1 MSLNTHKIGFIGAG
15 AMGSALLTGLIKA
28 NLVDPANLMVS
39 DANKEQLQTITD
51 RLGIKGC
58 QGNVALA
65 EQVDILVLAVKPW
78 IVKEILPELKPVV
91 KPGQLVISI
100 AAGITIADLETSLAE
115 DVAVIRV
122 MPNTPSLVSE
132 GATAI
137 ALGKHVTSE
146 QHEQGLAMFG
156 AVGTAVT
163 VKENL
168 MNSVTGLSGS
178 GPAYVFIMLEAM
190 SDAGVKAGLP
200 RDISTTLA
208 AQTMLGAAKMVL
220 ETGEHPGRLKDMVT
234 TPGGT
239 TIYGVHALEQ
249 SGIRAALINGVMA
262 AVDKANEMTGNKG

>member
-1 MSLNTHKIGFIGAG
+1 MNLHNHKIGFIGAG
-15 AMGSALLTGLIKA
+15 AMGSALLTGMIKA
-28 NLVDPANLMVS
+28 NLADPSALFVS
-39 DANKEQLQTITD
+39 DASQEHLQDITN
-51 RLGIKGC
+51 RLKVRGC
-58 QGNVALA
+58 SENIALA

-78 IVKEILPELKPVV
+78 VVKELLPELRPVV
-91 KPGQLVISI
+91 KPGQLIISI
-100 AAGITIADLETSLAE
+100 AAGVTIPDLESGLA
-115 DVAVIRV
+115 DNVAVIRV
-122 MPNTPSLVSE
+122 MPNTPSQVGE

-137 ALGKHVTSE
+137 ALGKHVTPE
-146 QHEQGLAMFG
+146 QHNIALAMFG

-163 VKENL
+163 VQEGL

-178 GPAYVFIMLEAM
+178 GPADMFMVLEAR

-200 RDISTTLA
+200 RDISTKLA

-249 SGIRAALINGVMA
+249 SGARSAIINAVMA
-262 AVDKANEMTGNKG
+262 AFQRANEMTGSKG